1 MSENELLGLKSKA
14 NLNCKICDK
23 CCEYRG
29 DIKITPINVLEI
41 ANYLNI
47 PIEEFLEKYTD
58 PVGGEEPEIVLK
70 GVGEKKRCIFND
82 EETFRCKIHDVEPMQ
97 CLVFPLVPWDLNHDL
112 FIHSHQCV
120 LKENQKTSVNRWLNG
135 NHHRYQK
142 NKKIYQEW
150 IAFMEE
156 MQPWWN
162 SLPKEK
168 QIEIER
174 ILYQEYHEKKNWEK
188 QVLENIEK
196 AKKLWKMS
204 LS

>member
-14 NLNCKICDK
+14 MLNCQICDK

-41 ANYLNI
+41 ADYLHI
-47 PIEEFLEKYTD
+47 SIEEFLEQYTE
-58 PVGGEEPEIVLK
+58 PVLGEEPELVLK
-70 GVGEKKRCIFND
+70 GIGEKKRCIFND
-82 EETFRCKIHDVEPMQ
+82 EETFRCKIHAVEPMQ
-97 CLVFPLVPWDLNHDL
+97 CLVFPLVPWDLKHDL

-120 LKENQKTSVNRWLNG
+120 LKEDKKISVNQWLNG
-135 NHHRYQK
+135 NHYRYQK

-150 IAFMEE
+150 IAFLEE
-156 MQPWWN
+156 MQPFWN
-162 SLPKEK
+162 SLKNEK
-168 QIEIER
+168 QVEIQR
-174 ILYQEYHEKKNWEK
+174 ILYREYSEKKHWEK